1 MLKQRN
7 DKYRE
12 MVLHKYVPMF
22 ISTEDV
28 YIYLGKLISQI
39 FNRNLK
45 SQLMTVNHAYKEY
58 IKMRYILTM
67 K

>member
-12 MVLHKYVPMF
+12 MVLHKYVLMF

-39 FNRNLK
+39 FNGNLK
-45 SQLMTVNHAYKEY
+45 SLLMTVNHTKKY

>member
-12 MVLHKYVPMF
+12 MVLHKYVLMF

-45 SQLMTVNHAYKEY
+45 SLLMTVNYTKKY

>member
-12 MVLHKYVPMF
+12 MVLHKYVLMF

-39 FNRNLK
+39 FNRNQ
-45 SQLMTVNHAYKEY
+45 SINDCESYKEY
-58 IKMRYILTM
+58 IKMRLYILTM

>member
-12 MVLHKYVPMF
+12 MVLHKYVLMF

>member
-12 MVLHKYVPMF
+12 MVLHKYVLMF

-45 SQLMTVNHAYKEY
+45 SLLMTVNHTKKY

>member
-1 MLKQRN
+1 MLKQRS

-12 MVLHKYVPMF
+12 MVLHKYVLMF

-45 SQLMTVNHAYKEY
+45 SQLMTVNHTKN
-58 IKMRYILTM
+58 IL
-67 K
+67 KCDIYSP

>member
-12 MVLHKYVPMF
+12 KVLHKYVPMF

>member
-39 FNRNLK
+39 FNRNQ
-45 SQLMTVNHAYKEY
+45 SINDCESYKEY
-58 IKMRYILTM
+58 IKMQYILTM